1 VSATI
6 GLFLAAFLL
15 AGLRGGALADVEG
28 AGIGA
33 GERSSDAHLM
43 ALAAAFN
50 LAGGLALGKLAGVM
64 RSLEKLKLSHGA
76 LKKQADG
83 LQLAYKA
90 LQDQSEGKP
99 AASGSTPSQESF
111 KDDEVSRLKAKLK
124 DANEKFLAL
133 DKTNAKL
140 AKENDTIAAEK
151 KAAEATADALKRQA
165 TAVTREYE
173 RLQEENEGLKDQL
186 ADLDGDADRVERK
199 KDS

>member
-1 VSATI
+1 MSATI

-83 LQLAYKA
+83 LQVRKTI
-90 LQDQSEGKP
+90 P
-99 AASGSTPSQESF
+99 GSLPRNCLVNLNTQCLNGE
-111 KDDEVSRLKAKLK
+111 
-124 DANEKFLAL
+124 DAPH
-133 DKTNAKL
+133 
-140 AKENDTIAAEK
+140 I
-151 KAAEATADALKRQA
+151 
-165 TAVTREYE
+165 
-173 RLQEENEGLKDQL
+173 
-186 ADLDGDADRVERK
+186 VELIEH
-199 KDS
+199 